1 MTLSDEKLH
10 KVAEVT
16 LGDEGRGV
24 AAGELLDLRELHG
37 QLPERLDNLFECGF
51 MNRLRAALGYRSCP

>member
-10 KVAEVT
+10 KVANMT
-16 LGDEGRGV
+16 SGDEGRGA

-37 QLPERLDNLFECGF
+37 QLPERLDHLF
-51 MNRLRAALGYRSCP
+51 R